1 MNLQVNKETETQY
14 HPLFLKILE
23 DIPGGITLV
32 SADLKTVTEE
42 IKAGA
47 LLGEDP
53 STAGKFHLVKTA
65 KVYEAEAASGTA
77 LKVFKTHEFKAGD
90 FITNGQVST
99 EITSITTTETLYDTI
114 NLTATLD
121 AKEEVPVNSIVYQG
135 SSETTNVATASEA
148 QVIDEATEILDITNP
163 RGINGCKITI
173 SQAGGDTL
181 AVASPADGE
190 LTIALANSTPANNN
204 VAAIQTAVRALGVV
218 GTVNFSDWGFASDGW
233 DGNVTGTGLTVPSD
247 YLASGVEKPAALA
260 AIYPADSVLISNV
273 DVSGTNPNVIAGAVI
288 RGSVKESLLPF
299 YVPSVH
305 KTALTN
311 RIKFV

>member
-1 MNLQVNKETETQY
+1 MDLQVRKETETQY

-47 LLGEDP
+47 LLSEDS

-65 KVYEAEAASGTA
+65 KVYEALAASGTA
-77 LKVFKTHEFKAGD
+77 LKVLKAHEFKVGE

-99 EITSITTTETLYDTI
+99 EIASITTTETLYDTI

-121 AKEEVPVNSIVYQG
+121 AAEEVPVDTVLYQG
-135 SSETTNVATASEA
+135 SAETTNVATESVA
-148 QVIDEATEILDITNP
+148 QVIDEATEILDIANP
-163 RGINGCKITI
+163 RGVNGCKITI
-173 SQAGGDTL
+173 SQAGDDNL
-181 AVASPADGE
+181 AVSATDGN
-190 LTIALANSTPANNN
+190 LAIALADTTPASNN
-204 VAAIQTAVRALGVV
+204 VAAIQAAVRALGVV
-218 GTVNFSDWGFASDGW
+218 GATNFTDWTFTSDGW
-233 DGNVTGTGLTVPSD
+233 DGNVTGSGLTVASD
-247 YLASGVEKPAALA
+247 YMATGVVKSDALA
-260 AIYPADSVLISNV
+260 AIYPADSVLKNNV
-273 DVSGTNPNVIAGAVI
+273 DVSGTNPNAIAGAVI

-311 RIKFV
+311 RINFV